1 MIIIFL
7 NTNKFFIK
15 VLLLELLLLLTLMY
29 MKRVLV
35 DPNTIYASFTGKVTE
50 SPNSMYSSNFC

>member
-7 NTNKFFIK
+7 NTIKFFIT

-29 MKRVLV
+29 IKRVLV
-35 DPNTIYASFTGKVTE
+35 EPNAIYASFTGKVPE